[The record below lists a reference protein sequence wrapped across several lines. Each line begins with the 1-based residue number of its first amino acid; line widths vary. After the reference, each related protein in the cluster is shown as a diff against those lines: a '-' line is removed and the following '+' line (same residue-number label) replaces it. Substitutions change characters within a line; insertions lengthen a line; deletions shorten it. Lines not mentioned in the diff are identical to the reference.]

1 MKRKSNPT
9 LSFRT
14 AITLLVMLLTSA
26 TAWALKTEAPV
37 AYTVTGGSKSII
49 ISGGG
54 KTTYW
59 SVNTGFSNWRAG
71 VSHELANDM
80 TINTDVAVTVNQ
92 HQSLTMAST
101 TFTFTAPDNI
111 AITDVKF
118 KQGNSN
124 LSISSHSEPGTTYTV
139 TLAANTYFN
148 GFEVTYGY
156 ISGKCGTNAT
166 WSLAKQ
172 NGKYTALTIGGSG
185 AIDNYGYTTVDDLW
199 RTDAPWGYDLKS
211 VTIGNN
217 ITSIGDY
224 AFIGCQQLS
233 SLTIG
238 TGVQTIGT
246 NTFDHCDALTEVT
259 LPASV
264 STLNAGVFK
273 NCVGLTRL
281 NIQKSDALVI
291 LGSSG
296 LNGTALQYIVVPTP
310 ALAVQYMTA
319 ANWSASAGKLRVAF
333 GDYLFTATDEGGTA
347 AYAITNETDLRNLS
361 DAVKAGNTA
370 SGYTFRQTA
379 NITLGTTGFIPIGH
393 FGYTLKNR
401 FSGTYDGGDY
411 TISGLQISKLDDYE
425 EYGLFGQV
433 ENGTVKNVR
442 LVSPSVNVGNVDSND
457 CYCALVAI
465 AKSST
470 VKNCVVITPT
480 IEGIGGIKGAIIG
493 SFNNNSYLQNLYFY
507 GGNCNIAAG
516 GGSNISTVCR
526 ARKVTLGSG
535 IGSVSPDANSMDNGF
550 VYNNERYYREK
561 LTLTLTTNLSEKSGY
576 HMVYKVNGKKLDGN
590 TYTVNSTDG
599 DVTLTA
605 EYTPDIHYI
614 DADGN
619 RQTRSDY
626 TVLTNATN
634 ISNLSA
640 GWYVVESNVSYSSNF
655 YCESGDIH
663 LILCDN
669 AKMTIEPTQ
678 GKAMAMAHGSL
689 TIYAQSTGNSMGQL
703 EATSSD
709 GTAIS
714 SSLNNITICG
724 GKITATGGS
733 TSNNIS
739 GIYANGNMTI
749 HGGQVS
755 ATSVKGIRAYYGN
768 VILGLRNAN
777 DYITANRY
785 DSDRGSIRIAD
796 GQTLTDGIAIYS
808 GTLTRAQIDAIAGKT
823 LRRCFN
829 IVTLAD
835 NASNSSAISTN
846 NGKNSTVILNGRTL
860 TKDGTW
866 NTLCLPFSLSAE
878 QIEGSPLAG
887 AVIKEMDSSTSLSN
901 DGLLTL
907 NFKNA
912 QSIEAGKAY
921 IVKWETK
928 GENIVNPLFH
938 GVTISN
944 SSLVETES
952 TDGKVKFVGQYS
964 PFTID
969 NDNINEILFIG
980 SGNKIGYS
988 KNPRQLKSCRAHFW
1002 VQPNG
1007 FSAGAR
1013 VINIDLGDGVTTS
1026 INLVEADGENGDG
1039 KSKSVYSID
1048 GRKVQ
1053 GEPTQKGVYIMN
1065 GKKIVK

>member
-80 TINTDVAVTVNQ
+80 TINTDVAVTVYQ

-124 LSISSHSEPGTTYTV
+124 LPISSHSEPGTTYTV
-139 TLAANTYFN
+139 TLAANTYFD

-172 NGKYTALTIGGSG
+172 NGQYTALTISGSG
-185 AIDNYGYTTVDDLW
+185 AIGNYGHTTVDDLW
-199 RTDAPWGYDLKS
+199 RTDAPWDWQDLKS

-238 TGVQTIGT
+238 TGIQTIGT

-264 STLNAGVFK
+264 STLNAGAFR

-281 NIQKSDALVI
+281 NIQYSDALVT
-291 LGSSG
+291 LGSNAFYG
-296 LNGTALQYIVVPTP
+296 CNALQYIVVPTP
-310 ALAVQYMTA
+310 ALAMQYKTA
-319 ANWSASAGKLRVAF
+319 TNWSASAGKLRVAL
-333 GDYLFTATDEGGTA
+333 GDYLFTATNEGGTA
-347 AYAITNETDLRNLS
+347 AYAITNETDLHNLS
-361 DAVKAGNTA
+361 YAISANNSLYGK
-370 SGYTFRQTA
+370 TFRQTA
-379 NITLGTTGFIPIGH
+379 NITLGTSIYPIGVRS
-393 FGYTLKNR
+393 FFMNA
-401 FSGTYDGGDY
+401 TYDGGGY
-411 TISGLQISKLDDYE
+411 TISGLDVLQHDSQSS
-425 EYGLFGQV
+425 YGLFGYV
-433 ENGTVKNVR
+433 VDGAIIKNVR
-442 LVSPSVNVGNVDSND
+442 LVNPEVKVETSSLIG
-457 CYCALVAI
+457 ALLGEAER
-465 AKSST
+465 ST
-470 VKNCVVITPT
+470 VENCVVINPT
-480 IEGIGGIKGAIIG
+480 IEGRSDSYAGAIIG
-493 SFNNNSYLQNLYFY
+493 RGYNNSTLRNLYFY
-507 GGNCNIAAG
+507 GGNCDNASSMINSSLTTNVG
-516 GGSNISTVCR
+516 R

-535 IGSVSPDANSMDNGF
+535 IGNVSPDANNMDNGF
-550 VYNNERYYREK
+550 VYNNERYYREG

-576 HMVYKVNGKKLDGN
+576 HIVYEVNGKKLDSN

-619 RQTRSDY
+619 RQTRSEY
-626 TVLTNATN
+626 TVLTNSTD
-634 ISNLSA
+634 ISNLSP
-640 GWYVVESNVSYSSNF
+640 GWYVVKENVSYSSNF
-655 YCESGDIH
+655 YCKSGDIH

-669 AKMTIEPTQ
+669 AKMTVKTTTNNAMCDQ
-678 GKAMAMAHGSL
+678 GNL
-689 TIYAQSTGNSMGQL
+689 TIYAQSTGDSMGQL
-703 EATSSD
+703 EATSSNYD
-709 GTAIS
+709 GIFASET
-714 SSLNNITICG
+714 LTVCG
-724 GKITATGGS
+724 GKITATS
-733 TSNNIS
+733 SDI
-739 GIYANGNMTI
+739 GILGRIVTI

-755 ATSVKGIRAYYGN
+755 ATGGRGLFGVRAYSGN
-768 VILGLRNAN
+768 ITLGLRNAN
-777 DYITANRY
+777 DYITVDRY
-785 DSDRGSIRIAD
+785 CNEGSIRIAD
-796 GQTLTDGIAIYS
+796 GQTLTDGTAIYS
-808 GTLTRAQIDAIAGKT
+808 GTLTLAQINAIAGKT

-829 IVTLAD
+829 LVTLAD

-964 PFTID
+964 PFAID

-980 SGNKIGYS
+980 SSNKIGYS

-1013 VINIDLGDGVTTS
+1013 VINLDLGDGVTTS
-1026 INLVEADGENGDG
+1026 INLVEADDEDASANGI
-1039 KSKSVYSID
+1039 YSLD
-1048 GRKVQ
+1048 GRRVK
-1053 GEPTQKGVYIMN
+1053 GEPTQKGVYITK

>member
-1 MKRKSNPT
+1 MKRKNNPT

-14 AITLLVMLLTSA
+14 AVMLLVMLLTSA

-37 AYTVTGGSKSII
+37 VYTVKGGSKSII

-54 KTTYW
+54 ETNSW
-59 SVNTGFSNWRAG
+59 IANTGLSNWKAG
-71 VSHELANDM
+71 VSHELANGM

-92 HQSLTMAST
+92 HQSSTMAST

-111 AITDVKF
+111 VITDVKF

-124 LSISSHSEPGTTYTV
+124 LPISSHSDPGTTYTV

-172 NGKYTALTIGGSG
+172 NGQYTALTISGSG
-185 AIDNYGYTTVDDLW
+185 AIGNYGHTTVDDLW

-264 STLNAGVFK
+264 STLNAGAFK

-281 NIQKSDALVI
+281 NIQKSDALVT

-310 ALAVQYMTA
+310 ALAVQYKTA

-361 DAVKAGNTA
+361 AAVMAWNNA
-370 SGYTFRQTA
+370 SGDTFRQTA
-379 NITLGTTGFIPIGH
+379 NITLGNTGFIPIGNICKALNKC
-393 FGYTLKNR
+393 FR
-401 FSGTYDGGDY
+401 GTYDGGDY
-411 TISGLQISKLDDYE
+411 TICGLQISKSDDYE
-425 EYGLFGQV
+425 KYGLFGQV

-442 LVSPSVNVGNVDSND
+442 LVSPSVNVGNVNSKYL
-457 CYCALVAI
+457 YCALVGM

-480 IEGIGGIKGAIIG
+480 IDGIGGQRGAIIG
-493 SFNNNSYLQNLYFY
+493 SFGNSSLQNLYFY
-507 GGNCNIAAG
+507 GGNCNIAIG
-516 GGSNISTVCR
+516 GGDYISTVCR

-550 VYNNERYYREK
+550 VYNNERYYREE

-576 HMVYKVNGKKLDGN
+576 HIVYKVNSKNLDGN

-640 GWYVVESNVSYSSNF
+640 GWYVVKENVSYSSDF
-655 YCESGDIH
+655 YCKSGDIH

-678 GKAMAMAHGSL
+678 GEAMSMADGSL
-689 TIYAQSTGNSMGQL
+689 TVYAQSTGNSMGQL
-703 EATSSD
+703 EATSSNK
-709 GTAIS
+709 TAIS

-724 GKITATGGS
+724 GKITVTGS
-733 TSNNIS
+733 TSDKYS
-739 GIYANGNMTI
+739 GIYANAHFTI

-755 ATSVKGIRAYYGN
+755 ATGDYGIRAYRGN

-785 DSDRGSIRIAD
+785 DTYRGSIRIAD
-796 GQTLTDGIAIYS
+796 GQTLTDGTAIYS
-808 GTLTRAQIDAIAGKT
+808 GTLTQAQIDAIAGKT

-846 NGKNSTVILNGRTL
+846 NGKSSTVILNGRTL

-887 AVIKEMDSSTSLSN
+887 ATIKEMDSSTSLSN

-912 QSIEAGKAY
+912 ESIEAGKAY

-944 SSLVETES
+944 ASLVETES

-964 PFTID
+964 PFAID

-1013 VINIDLGDGVTTS
+1013 VINLDFGDGITTS
-1026 INLVEADGENGDG
+1026 INLVEAKEDSNSESGM
-1039 KSKSVYSID
+1039 YTLD
-1048 GRKVQ
+1048 GRKLQ
-1053 GEPTQKGVYIMN
+1053 NEPTQKGVYIIN
-1065 GKKIVK
+1065 GKKVIK

>member
-1 MKRKSNPT
+1 MKRKNNPT

-14 AITLLVMLLTSA
+14 AVMLLVMLLTSA

-54 KTTYW
+54 ETTSW
-59 SVNTGFSNWRAG
+59 IANTGLSNWKAG
-71 VSHELANDM
+71 VSHELANGM

-92 HQSLTMAST
+92 HQSSTMAST

-111 AITDVKF
+111 VITDVKF

-185 AIDNYGYTTVDDLW
+185 AIGNYGHTTVDDLW

-264 STLNAGVFK
+264 STLNAGAFK

-281 NIQKSDALVI
+281 NIQKSDALVT

-296 LNGTALQYIVVPTP
+296 LNGTALQYIVVPTL

-379 NITLGTTGFIPIGH
+379 NITLGNTGFIPIGNY
-393 FGYTLKNR
+393 FYPLEICFR
-401 FSGTYDGGDY
+401 GTYDGGDY
-411 TISGLQISKLDDYE
+411 TISGLRISRFGDYGN
-425 EYGLFGQV
+425 YGLFGRV

-442 LVSPSVNVGNVDSND
+442 LVSPSVNVGNVNSHYL
-457 CYCALVAI
+457 YCALVGDAV
-465 AKSST
+465 SST

-480 IEGIGGIKGAIIG
+480 IEGIGGQKGAIIG
-493 SFNNNSYLQNLYFY
+493 AFEKSSLQNLYFY
-507 GGNCNIAAG
+507 GGNCNIALG
-516 GGSNISTVCR
+516 GGLSPISTVCR

-576 HMVYKVNGKKLDGN
+576 HIVYKVNGKILDGN

-619 RQTRSDY
+619 RQTLSDY

-640 GWYVVESNVSYSSNF
+640 GWYVVESNVSYSSDF
-655 YCESGDIH
+655 YCKSGDIH

-678 GKAMAMAHGSL
+678 GEAMTMADGSL
-689 TIYAQSTGNSMGQL
+689 TVYAQSTGNSMGQL

-709 GTAIS
+709 RTAIN
-714 SSLNNITICG
+714 SLFNITICG
-724 GKITATGGS
+724 GKITATGS
-733 TSNNIS
+733 TSDNYS
-739 GIYANGNMTI
+739 GIYANGHFTI

-755 ATSVKGIRAYYGN
+755 ATGDYGIRAFYGN

-785 DSDRGSIRIAD
+785 DPTRGSIRIAD
-796 GQTLTDGIAIYS
+796 GQTLTDGTAIYS

-829 IVTLAD
+829 LVTLAD

-887 AVIKEMDSSTSLSN
+887 AVIKEMDSSTSLN

-912 QSIEAGKAY
+912 ESIEAGKAY

-928 GENIVNPLFH
+928 GANIVNPLFH

-944 SSLVETES
+944 AALVETES

-964 PFTID
+964 PFAID

-1013 VINIDLGDGVTTS
+1013 VINLDLGDGMTTS
-1026 INLVEADGENGDG
+1026 INLVEADDEDASANGI
-1039 KSKSVYSID
+1039 YSLD
-1048 GRKVQ
+1048 GRRVK
-1053 GEPTQKGVYIMN
+1053 GEPTQKGVYITK
-1065 GKKIVK
+1065 GKKVIK

>member
-1 MKRKSNPT
+1 MKRKNNPT

-14 AITLLVMLLTSA
+14 AVMLLVMLLTSA

-37 AYTVTGGSKSII
+37 VYTVTGGSKSII

-54 KTTYW
+54 ETNSW
-59 SVNTGFSNWRAG
+59 IANTGLSNWKAG
-71 VSHELANDM
+71 VSHELANGM

-92 HQSLTMAST
+92 HQSSTMAST

-111 AITDVKF
+111 LITDVKF

-124 LSISSHSEPGTTYTV
+124 LPISSHSEPGTTYTV

-172 NGKYTALTIGGSG
+172 NGQYTALTIGGSG
-185 AIDNYGYTTVDDLW
+185 DMNNYGHTTVDDLW
-199 RTDAPWGYDLKS
+199 RTDAPWGYDLTS

-264 STLNAGVFK
+264 STLNAGAFK

-281 NIQKSDALVI
+281 NIQNSDALVT

-310 ALAVQYMTA
+310 ALAVQYKTA
-319 ANWSASAGKLRVAF
+319 TNWSASAGKLRVAF

-361 DAVKAGNTA
+361 DAVMAWNNA
-370 SGYTFRQTA
+370 SGDTFRQTA
-379 NITLGTTGFIPIGH
+379 NITLGNTGFIPIGNICKALNKC
-393 FGYTLKNR
+393 FR
-401 FSGTYDGGDY
+401 GTYDGGDY
-411 TISGLQISKLDDYE
+411 TISGLQISKSDDYGN
-425 EYGLFGQV
+425 YGLFGRV

-442 LVSPSVNVGNVDSND
+442 LVSPSVNVGNVNSQYL
-457 CYCALVAI
+457 YCALVGDAV
-465 AKSST
+465 SST

-480 IEGIGGIKGAIIG
+480 IEGIGGQKGAIIG
-493 SFNNNSYLQNLYFY
+493 FFDKNSYLHNLYFY
-507 GGNCNIAAG
+507 GGNCNIAVG
-516 GGSNISTVCR
+516 GGLSQISNVCR

-576 HMVYKVNGKKLDGN
+576 HPVYKVNGKILDGN

-605 EYTPDIHYI
+605 ECTPDIHYI

-640 GWYVVESNVSYSSNF
+640 GWYVVESNVSYSSDF
-655 YCESGDIH
+655 YCKSGDIH

-678 GKAMAMAHGSL
+678 GEAMEMADGSL
-689 TIYAQSTGNSMGQL
+689 TVYAQSTGNSMGQL

-709 GTAIS
+709 RTAIS

-724 GKITATGGS
+724 GKITVTGS
-733 TSNNIS
+733 TSDKYS
-739 GIYANGNMTI
+739 GIYANGHFTI

-755 ATSVKGIRAYYGN
+755 ATGDYGIRAYSGN

-785 DSDRGSIRIAD
+785 NSTRGSIRIAD
-796 GQTLTDGIAIYS
+796 GQTLTDGTAIYS

-846 NGKNSTVILNGRTL
+846 NGKSSTVILNGRTL

-887 AVIKEMDSSTSLSN
+887 AVIKEMDSSTRLSN

-907 NFKNA
+907 NFKKA
-912 QSIEAGKAY
+912 ESIEAGKAY

-964 PFTID
+964 PFAID

-988 KNPRQLKSCRAHFW
+988 KNPRSLKSCRAHFW

-1013 VINIDLGDGVTTS
+1013 VINLDLGDGMTTS
-1026 INLVEADGENGDG
+1026 INLVEADDEDASANGI
-1039 KSKSVYSID
+1039 YSLD
-1048 GRKVQ
+1048 GRRVK
-1053 GEPTQKGVYIMN
+1053 GEPTQKGVYIIN
-1065 GKKIVK
+1065 GKKVIK

>member
-1 MKRKSNPT
+1 
-9 LSFRT
+9 
-14 AITLLVMLLTSA
+14 
-26 TAWALKTEAPV
+26 
-37 AYTVTGGSKSII
+37 
-49 ISGGG
+49 
-54 KTTYW
+54 
-59 SVNTGFSNWRAG
+59 
-71 VSHELANDM
+71 
-80 TINTDVAVTVNQ
+80 
-92 HQSLTMAST
+92 
-101 TFTFTAPDNI
+101 
-111 AITDVKF
+111 
-118 KQGNSN
+118 
-124 LSISSHSEPGTTYTV
+124 
-139 TLAANTYFN
+139 
-148 GFEVTYGY
+148 
-156 ISGKCGTNAT
+156 
-166 WSLAKQ
+166 
-172 NGKYTALTIGGSG
+172 
-185 AIDNYGYTTVDDLW
+185 
-199 RTDAPWGYDLKS
+199 
-211 VTIGNN
+211 
-217 ITSIGDY
+217 
-224 AFIGCQQLS
+224 
-233 SLTIG
+233 
-238 TGVQTIGT
+238 
-246 NTFDHCDALTEVT
+246 
-259 LPASV
+259 
-264 STLNAGVFK
+264 
-273 NCVGLTRL
+273 
-281 NIQKSDALVI
+281 
-291 LGSSG
+291 
-296 LNGTALQYIVVPTP
+296 
-310 ALAVQYMTA
+310 MTA

-361 DAVKAGNTA
+361 AAVKAGNTA
-370 SGYTFRQTA
+370 SGDTFRQTA
-379 NITLGTTGFIPIGH
+379 NITLGNTGFIPIGNICK
-393 FGYTLKNR
+393 TLNKC

-411 TISGLQISKLDDYE
+411 TISGLQISKSDDYGK
-425 EYGLFGQV
+425 YGLFGQV

-442 LVSPSVNVGNVDSND
+442 LVSPSVNVGNVDSQYL
-457 CYCALVAI
+457 YCALVGA

-480 IEGIGGIKGAIIG
+480 IEGIGGRKGAIIG
-493 SFNNNSYLQNLYFY
+493 TFDNNSYLQNLYFY
-507 GGNCNIAAG
+507 GGNCNIAVG
-516 GGSNISTVCR
+516 DGSNYISTVCR

-640 GWYVVESNVSYSSNF
+640 GWYVVESNVSYSSDF

-689 TIYAQSTGNSMGQL
+689 TVYAQSTGNSMGQL

-724 GKITATGGS
+724 GKITATGS
-733 TSNNIS
+733 TSGDYS
-739 GIYANGNMTI
+739 GIYAGDNITI

-755 ATSVKGIRAYYGN
+755 ATGIYGIRAYDGN

-785 DSDRGSIRIAD
+785 DSTRGSIRIAD
-796 GQTLTDGIAIYS
+796 GQTLTDGTAIYS
-808 GTLTRAQIDAIAGKT
+808 GTLTKAQIDAIAGKT

-846 NGKNSTVILNGRTL
+846 NGKNSTVILNDRTL

-878 QIEGSPLAG
+878 QIEDSPLAG

-1013 VINIDLGDGVTTS
+1013 VINLDFGDGITTS
-1026 INLVEADGENGDG
+1026 INLVEADDEDASVNGI
-1039 KSKSVYSID
+1039 YSLD
-1048 GRKVQ
+1048 GRRVK
-1053 GEPTQKGVYIMN
+1053 GEPTQKGVYITK
-1065 GKKIVK
+1065 GKKVVK

>member
-1 MKRKSNPT
+1 MKRKNNPT

-59 SVNTGFSNWRAG
+59 SVNTSFSNWRAG

-80 TINTDVAVTVNQ
+80 TINTDVAVTVYQ

-111 AITDVKF
+111 VIIDVKF
-118 KQGNSN
+118 KHGNSN
-124 LSISSHSEPGTTYTV
+124 LPISSHSEPGTTYTV
-139 TLAANTYFN
+139 TLAANTYFS

-172 NGKYTALTIGGSG
+172 NGQYTALTIGGSG
-185 AIDNYGYTTVDDLW
+185 DMNNYGHTTVDDLW

-264 STLNAGVFK
+264 STLNAGAFR

-281 NIQKSDALVI
+281 NIQNSDALVT
-291 LGSSG
+291 LGSNAFYG
-296 LNGTALQYIVVPTP
+296 CNALQYIVVPTP
-310 ALAVQYMTA
+310 ALAVQYRTA

-379 NITLGTTGFIPIGH
+379 NITLGNTGFMPIGH
-393 FGYTLKNR
+393 FGITLKNC

-411 TISGLQISKLDDYE
+411 TISGLQISKLDGYE

-442 LVSPSVNVGNVDSND
+442 LVSPSVNVGNVNSIYL
-457 CYCALVAI
+457 YCALVGN

-480 IEGIGGIKGAIIG
+480 IDGIGGQKGAIIG
-493 SFNNNSYLQNLYFY
+493 SFKNSSLQNLYFY
-507 GGNCNIAAG
+507 GGNCNIAVG
-516 GGSNISTVCR
+516 DGPNISTVCR

-561 LTLTLTTNLSEKSGY
+561 LTLTLTTNLCEKSGY
-576 HMVYKVNGKKLDGN
+576 HMVYKVNGINLDGN

-640 GWYVVESNVSYSSNF
+640 GWYVVESNVSYSSDF

-669 AKMTIEPTQ
+669 AKMTVKTTSDAMYE
-678 GKAMAMAHGSL
+678 GKGNL

-709 GTAIS
+709 RTAINS
-714 SSLNNITICG
+714 YSNVTICG

-785 DSDRGSIRIAD
+785 HSDRGSIRIAD
-796 GQTLTDGIAIYS
+796 GQTLTDGTAIYS

-829 IVTLAD
+829 IVTLTD

-846 NGKNSTVILNGRTL
+846 NGKNSTVILNDRTL

-866 NTLCLPFSLSAE
+866 NTLCLPFSLSEE

-907 NFKNA
+907 NFRNA

-964 PFTID
+964 PFAID

-1013 VINIDLGDGVTTS
+1013 VINLDLGDGVTTS
-1026 INLVEADGENGDG
+1026 INLVEADDEDASVNGI
-1039 KSKSVYSID
+1039 YSLD
-1048 GRKVQ
+1048 GRRVK
-1053 GEPTQKGVYIMN
+1053 GEPTQKGVYITK

>member
-1 MKRKSNPT
+1 MKRKNNPT

-14 AITLLVMLLTSA
+14 AITLLVMLLTSVS
-26 TAWALKTEAPV
+26 AWALKTETPV
-37 AYTVTGGSKSII
+37 SYYIWRVNNFGGINDDHDI
-49 ISGGG
+49 
-54 KTTYW
+54 TTDSWSANSSYW
-59 SVNTGFSNWRAG
+59 AG
-71 VSHELANDM
+71 NESHELANGM
-80 TINTDVAVTVNQ
+80 TIKPSEKLYWQPSYLRT
-92 HQSLTMAST
+92 SSST

-124 LSISSHSEPGTTYTV
+124 LSISSHSESGTTYTV

-166 WSLAKQ
+166 WNLAKQ
-172 NGKYTALTIGGSG
+172 NGQYTALTIGGSG
-185 AIDNYGYTTVDDLW
+185 DMNNYGHTTVDDLW
-199 RTDAPWGYDLKS
+199 RTDAPWDWQDLKS

-259 LPASV
+259 LSASV
-264 STLNAGVFK
+264 STLNAGAFR

-281 NIQKSDALVI
+281 NILNSDALVT
-291 LGSSG
+291 LGSNAFYG
-296 LNGTALQYIVVPTP
+296 CNALQYIVVPMP
-310 ALAVQYMTA
+310 ALAVQYRTA
-319 ANWSASAGKLRVAF
+319 TNWSASAGKLRVAF

-379 NITLGTTGFIPIGH
+379 NITLGNTGFMPIGH
-393 FGYTLKNR
+393 FGYTLKNC

-425 EYGLFGQV
+425 NYGLFGQV

-442 LVSPSVNVGNVDSND
+442 LVSPSVNVGNANSQYL
-457 CYCALVAI
+457 YCALVGM

-480 IEGIGGIKGAIIG
+480 IEGIGGQKGAIIG
-493 SFNNNSYLQNLYFY
+493 SFDNNSYLHNLYFY
-507 GGNCNIAAG
+507 GGNCNIAVG
-516 GGSNISTVCR
+516 DGPNISTVCR

-535 IGSVSPDANSMDNGF
+535 IGSVSSDANSMDNGF

-561 LTLTLTTNLSEKSGY
+561 LTLTLTTDLSEKSGY
-576 HMVYKVNGKKLDGN
+576 HIVYKVNGKNLDGN

-619 RQTRSDY
+619 RQTRSEY

-640 GWYVVESNVSYSSNF
+640 GWYVVESNVSYSSDF

-678 GKAMAMAHGSL
+678 GQAMAMVHGSL
-689 TIYAQSTGNSMGQL
+689 TVYAQSTGNSMGQL

-709 GTAIS
+709 KTAIS
-714 SSLNNITICG
+714 SNFNITICG

-835 NASNSSAISTN
+835 NANNSSAISTN

-938 GVTISN
+938 GVVISN

-964 PFTID
+964 PFAID

-1013 VINIDLGDGVTTS
+1013 VINIDLGDGMTTS
-1026 INLVEADGENGDG
+1026 INLVEADDEDASVNGI
-1039 KSKSVYSID
+1039 YSLD
-1048 GRKVQ
+1048 GRRVK
-1053 GEPTQKGVYIMN
+1053 GEPTQKGVYITK